1 MNVISYYMPPH
12 VIMCETQNNL
22 FQLISNFGFIEL
34 DNGKRGHQSCFNL
47 VYIEGLGCFHKR
59 ENCIIWTV
67 NSTDWFVM

>member
-34 DNGKRGHQSCFNL
+34 DKL
-47 VYIEGLGCFHKR
+47 VKGDIKVVLIWYILKVLVVFIR
-59 ENCIIWTV
+59 ERIV
-67 NSTDWFVM
+67 LFGQ